1 MKIKSYSE
9 LIQLKTY
16 DERLSY
22 LMLNGKIGD
31 DTFGFDRFLNQ
42 KFYSSY
48 EWKRIRNFVIER
60 DNGCNMGLEDYPIF
74 DKILI
79 HHINP
84 LTQNDIINSTDFL
97 LNPNYLICVDL
108 QTHNII
114 HYGFE
119 YKKEIMIERKP
130 GDTKLW

>member
-1 MKIKSYSE
+1 MKIKSYDE

-31 DTFGFDRFLNQ
+31 NTFGFDRFINQ

-48 EWKRIRNFVIER
+48 EWKRIRNFIIER
-60 DNGCNMGLEDYPIF
+60 DNGCNMGLKDYPIF

-79 HHINP
+79 HHMNP

-108 QTHNII
+108 YTHNII

-119 YKKEIMIERKP
+119 YKKQIAIERRP

>member
-22 LMLNGKIGD
+22 LMLNGKIGEE
-31 DTFGFDRFLNQ
+31 TFGFDRFLNQ

-48 EWKRIRNFVIER
+48 EWKRIRNFIIER

-108 QTHNII
+108 YTHNII

-119 YKKEIMIERKP
+119 YKKRSIIERKP

>member
-1 MKIKSYSE
+1 MKIKSYDE

-31 DTFGFDRFLNQ
+31 NTFGFDRFINQ

-48 EWKRIRNFVIER
+48 EWKRIRNFIIER
-60 DNGCNMGLEDYPIF
+60 DNGCNMGLKDYPIF

-79 HHINP
+79 HHMNP

-108 QTHNII
+108 YTHNII

-119 YKKEIMIERKP
+119 YKKQITIERRP

>member
-48 EWKRIRNFVIER
+48 EWKRIRNFIIER

-119 YKKEIMIERKP
+119 YKRETMIERKP

>member
-48 EWKRIRNFVIER
+48 EWKRIRNFIIER

-79 HHINP
+79 HHMNP
-84 LTQNDIINSTDFL
+84 LTQNDIIKSTDFL

-119 YKKEIMIERKP
+119 YKRETMIERKP

>member
-22 LMLNGKIGD
+22 LMLNGKIGEE
-31 DTFGFDRFLNQ
+31 TFGFDRFLNQ
-42 KFYSSY
+42 KFYNSY
-48 EWKRIRNFVIER
+48 EWKRIRNFIIER
-60 DNGCNMGLEDYPIF
+60 DNGCNMGLEDHPIF

-79 HHINP
+79 HHMNP

-119 YKKEIMIERKP
+119 YKRETMIERKP